1 MQIVWK
7 THDGWGL
14 TDEFP
19 LLTWFSLSA
28 CIWPAAKWRKSSFS
42 KKKRKEFIICVCACL
57 KPWGLD
63 PRPNHENYCSTT
75 SSAANLSVSIQLTCG
90 LQSAQELLALACPL
104 LLLDHWSNHFIQA
117 WDFCSNR
124 NIDMMC
130 DKNTDDFVLK
140 TCWISC
146 QNLSWQA
153 GSVMRTILLFC
164 TLHRNASS
172 DERRSWQDLGSFSK
186 HSWEPLVLFPF
197 SLVQLS
203 TIKHLFDGAFCVT
216 FVLNITLLK

>member
-1 MQIVWK
+1 MVHNPATVNLTMILSKECRLCERRMTVEVWLMNS
-7 THDGWGL
+7 HFWLD
-14 TDEFP
+14 FP
-19 LLTWFSLSA
+19 YV

-75 SSAANLSVSIQLTCG
+75 SSAANLSVSIQLTCR

-130 DKNTDDFVLK
+130 DKNTDDFDDFDD
-140 TCWISC
+140 
-146 QNLSWQA
+146 
-153 GSVMRTILLFC
+153 LLDFMSKPE
-164 TLHRNASS
+164 LASRLS
-172 DERRSWQDLGSFSK
+172 DENNLI
-186 HSWEPLVLFPF
+186 VLH
-197 SLVQLS
+197 
-203 TIKHLFDGAFCVT
+203 TT
-216 FVLNITLLK
+216 